1 MLGSKDPI
9 AMLALNVQVAYL
21 SVRRGEH
28 VRASLPKSR
37 NSPPRATGSSRKGVN
52 GTGWTTKSITN
63 RIQRELLRRGAC
75 AKARLKQKKALEEEW
90 GEEQEVTLQFC
101 KCASS
106 ARRLG
111 ERPAA
116 HLS

>member
-37 NSPPRATGSSRKGVN
+37 NSPPRATGSSRKGA
-52 GTGWTTKSITN
+52 KSITN